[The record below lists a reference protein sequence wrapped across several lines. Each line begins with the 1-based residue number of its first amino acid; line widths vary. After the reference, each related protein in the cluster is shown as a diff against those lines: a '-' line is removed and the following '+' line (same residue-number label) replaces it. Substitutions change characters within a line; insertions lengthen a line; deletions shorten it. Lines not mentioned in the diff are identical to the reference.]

1 VNLTAPR
8 RSRLWVFLPSVEF
21 QTVTGALAVGFAEQS
36 CEFLRQD
43 VGLDG
48 CYRPR
53 YLNIQRL
60 NYLWTIRLS
69 SARIAGNLI
78 T

>member
-1 VNLTAPR
+1 MGSHAGPPVMAGSIR
-8 RSRLWVFLPSVEF
+8 R
-21 QTVTGALAVGFAEQS
+21 AAVACAE
-36 CEFLRQD
+36 ELIGGRIIAAR
-43 VGLDG
+43 

-60 NYLWTIRLS
+60 NYLWTVRHS
-69 SARIAGNLI
+69 SAWIQA

>member
-1 VNLTAPR
+1 MPVTCPIGRPDAGIHGHSGPPAFTMTCIGTAG
-8 RSRLWVFLPSVEF
+8 SGSHCLPSW
-21 QTVTGALAVGFAEQS
+21 
-36 CEFLRQD
+36 
-43 VGLDG
+43 

-60 NYLWTIRLS
+60 NYLWTFRHS
-69 SARIAGNLI
+69 PARIADNLI